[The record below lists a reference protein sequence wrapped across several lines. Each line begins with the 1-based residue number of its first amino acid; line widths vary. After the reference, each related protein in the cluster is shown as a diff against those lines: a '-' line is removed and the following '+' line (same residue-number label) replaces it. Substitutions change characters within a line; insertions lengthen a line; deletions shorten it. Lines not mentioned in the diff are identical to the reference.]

1 MKSVDA
7 RSSGWSVA
15 VGLVLG
21 LIVYGSLYPFQWN
34 FAAPQAFIW
43 SGPIGLMD
51 LIENIVLFVPLGGL
65 LGWAGIERKRRWVF
79 FALWWVLAL
88 VVASVLQWL
97 QKYLPRTPALSDVVF
112 NMVGF
117 VLGWGAGVVARWRVG
132 HLIGRHQGWED
143 VDRFTLVL
151 IALWW
156 GVGLYPLIPTLE
168 VSSVAHN
175 FKSLWQHALW
185 QPRRMLLH
193 AGMTL
198 IGLAA
203 IAHLARSAHLA
214 HRARSLALLATGA
227 VLVGKFVVVGQSP
240 GMAVVLGIASGWV
253 LWRSAEDLPADLIF
267 SVDYLGGSMPTFAL
281 NFSRPAAQV
290 IAQYYT
296 LVRYGFE
303 GYRSIQQRSRDIAGA
318 IAKGVADL
326 GLFTLLSRGEELPV
340 LAFSVSAPNGWSVYD
355 LSHELRSF
363 GWIVPAY
370 PMPEGMAEIDVLR
383 VVVRN
388 GFTFDLAGMF
398 LADLGKSVERLNG
411 KVPDKVAFHH

>member
-1 MKSVDA
+1 MKSEDV

-34 FAAPQAFIW
+34 FAAPQDFVW
-43 SGPIGLMD
+43 SGHIGLMD

-65 LGWAGIERKRRWVF
+65 LGWTGIKRQRRGVF

-88 VVASVLQWL
+88 VVASALQWL

-156 GVGLYPLIPTLE
+156 VVELYPLIPTLD

-175 FKSLWQHALW
+175 IKPLWQQALW

-193 AGMTL
+193 VGMTV

-203 IAHLARSAHLA
+203 VAHLARSAHLA
-214 HRARSLALLATGA
+214 HRARQMALLAMGA
-227 VLVGKFVVVGQSP
+227 VLIGKFVVVGQSP
-240 GMAVVLGIASGWV
+240 GMAVVLGIVGGWA
-253 LWRSAEDLPADLIF
+253 LWRGMDQWAPGRRWTATAWVALATYLLDALWPWAWSYPPTAMEWVPFASSLSTWIQGAITARAFESLCFGAILWGT
-267 SVDYLGGSMPTFAL
+267 VHNGALLGGMTFCTAVLALACEWTQRYLPTRTAEITAVVLAL
-281 NFSRPAAQV
+281 GMGWLLSACSAART
-290 IAQYYT
+290 AST
-296 LVRYGFE
+296 PSFNRAP
-303 GYRSIQQRSRDIAGA
+303 RSRD
-318 IAKGVADL
+318 V
-326 GLFTLLSRGEELPV
+326 
-340 LAFSVSAPNGWSVYD
+340 
-355 LSHELRSF
+355 
-363 GWIVPAY
+363 
-370 PMPEGMAEIDVLR
+370 
-383 VVVRN
+383 
-388 GFTFDLAGMF
+388 
-398 LADLGKSVERLNG
+398 
-411 KVPDKVAFHH
+411 